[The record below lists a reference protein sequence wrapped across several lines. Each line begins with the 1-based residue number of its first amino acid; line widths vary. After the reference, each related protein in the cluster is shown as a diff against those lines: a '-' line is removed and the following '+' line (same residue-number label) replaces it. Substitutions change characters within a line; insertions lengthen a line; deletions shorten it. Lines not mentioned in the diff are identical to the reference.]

1 MIKEIRERPQILAF
15 LCRDPFLHIYAI
27 GDLDEFFW
35 PFTRWFGWEVEGE
48 LQALF
53 LLYTGDPSAPTLL
66 ALEERNPA
74 AARSLLRQVTR
85 VVQTPLQ
92 IHFSV
97 HLQDLITSFLEITE
111 PVPIVK
117 MGAAAGDVKGGP
129 TGLPS
134 PVHLGPTDEPEIL
147 EFYEAA
153 YPDNW
158 FDPRMLATG
167 YYLGVR
173 VEGRLASVAG
183 IHVYS
188 PQYRVAALG
197 NIATHPEYRGRGF
210 AGHLT
215 SQLSRRLSRTV
226 DYIGL
231 NVREDNPTARR
242 CYQRL
247 GFRDRA
253 RFAVVSA
260 RQTPASSPGQ
270 AIDGI

>member
-1 MIKEIRERPQILAF
+1 MIKEIRERQQILTF
-15 LCRDPFLHIYAI
+15 LCRDPFLHIYEM

-35 PFTRWFGWEVEGE
+35 PFTRWFAWQVDDE

-66 ALEERNPA
+66 ALEEENPE
-74 AARSLLRQVTR
+74 AARSLLRR
-85 VVQTPLQ
+85 VARIVQPPLQ
-92 IHFSV
+92 IHFSF
-97 HLQDLITSFLEITE
+97 HLRHLLPSLLETTE

-117 MGAAAGDVKGGP
+117 MGAVASEVKGGP
-129 TGLPS
+129 TGLRS
-134 PVHLGPTDEPEIL
+134 PVRLGPTDEPEIL

-153 YPDNW
+153 YPDHW
-158 FDPRMLATG
+158 FNPRMLATG
-167 YYLGVR
+167 CYLGAR
-173 VEGRLASVAG
+173 VDGRLASVAG

-197 NIATHPEYRGRGF
+197 NIATLPEYRGRGL

-215 SQLSRRLSRTV
+215 YQLCRGLSRTV

-231 NVREDNPTARR
+231 NVREDNPAARR

-247 GFRDRA
+247 GFRDCA

-260 RQTPASSPGQ
+260 RQTCASSPGQ
-270 AIDGI
+270 AINEA